1 MSKLKTKK
9 IIGGL
14 LLIIVL
20 ITTFQNTIYAV
31 SMNQRILIQNY
42 GECDY
47 TLQFKRSDGVWSYVT
62 CVFAGYSE
70 NGKVYPAYCVNR
82 GIDGVGER
90 EAYNVD
96 LTKLMDDYRL
106 WRVAINGYPYK
117 TPEEMGV
124 YNEYDAFLATKQ
136 AIYSIL
142 YNNDVDTYYRGGN
155 ERGVKIHN
163 AIKYMVNEGRNG
175 TYTPQ
180 DANVTINKVGGL
192 KEETNYYSQEYSV
205 SSRVSMSTYTIINT
219 LNMPSGAYI
228 ADLNGNK
235 KTTFNG
241 GNNFKVMIP
250 KSSMGQDFDIIINIS
265 SKCKSYPVFYGQTT
279 IAGTQNYLIT
289 ADPYGDFVGRANL
302 QIKGN
307 TSVLKIK
314 KIDQET
320 KETLKGVT
328 FELKG
333 ENGKVIGNYTTN
345 SSGEIEIKDLY
356 PQTVTLTEISTKDEY
371 VLNSTPVTVKLEWNK
386 TSSVT
391 LENMHKKGNLK
402 IVKVDKDDN
411 DLTLGAVEFDL
422 IDFSGNIVK
431 HLVTDVNGVAEVKN
445 INTGN
450 YTLRET
456 LTKKEYNL
464 AVDQNVLVN
473 WNETMEYK
481 VENEKKK
488 GQIKIIKVDA
498 DYNEVKLEGVEFQI
512 IDKNNHIIETIK
524 TNSNGEAVTSRI
536 PIGNYKIKEVS
547 LGTNEEYILND
558 EVKTITV
565 EEDKI
570 KTIQFENE
578 HKKGNLK
585 IYKVDLDDNTLPVS
599 DVEFEIIDQDG
610 YKYTAISDENGI
622 AYITDIRTGIAT
634 IREVKTNKIYKLSEE
649 TYQADIKW
657 NETTEM
663 TITNEKL
670 KGQIEVYKVDAE
682 DKEIKLEGVEFQVI
696 NSNDEVLETIVTDS
710 NGYAITSRIPIG
722 EYRLK
727 EIKTDNMHILNEN
740 IIKVDVSTDI
750 ISRLDITNERIKGQI
765 KVIKTS
771 EDDNF
776 INGKDAGSPI
786 ENVKFEVYDLNNNL
800 VDEITTLADGT
811 AITRLLDKGCYFIK
825 EVESGEWYLLN
836 ENTFTAEIKE
846 HQEIVNVEITNESE
860 KPDVDI
866 EKTGIIQ
873 TTANQEI
880 KYDFHIKN
888 TGNVPLDKFT
898 WIDSLP
904 TDYVRVAKLIT
915 GTYNQDLNYSIYY
928 KTNKNDYRLLKD
940 NLNTKTNNYIDFS
953 DLELEADEYVT
964 DFKADFGTVDVGF
977 ESVINP
983 YIFVRVNSNVQND
996 DIFTNK
1002 TRIEGYNKTYMV
1014 WDEDDHTTK
1023 VYEKEIEVKKLP
1035 RTGM

>member
-1 MSKLKTKK
+1 MSKLKIKK

-82 GIDGVGER
+82 GLDGVGER

-124 YNEYDAFLATKQ
+124 DNKYDAFLATKQ

-155 ERGVKIHN
+155 ERGVKVHN
-163 AIKYMVNEGRNG
+163 AIKRMVNEGRNG

-279 IAGTQNYLIT
+279 VAGTQNYLIT

-307 TSVLKIK
+307 TSILKIK

-333 ENGKVIGNYTTN
+333 ENGKVIGTYTTN

-464 AVDQNVLVN
+464 AVDQHVLVN

-634 IREVKTNKIYKLSEE
+634 IREVKTNKIYKLSKE
-649 TYQADIKW
+649 TYEADIKW

-670 KGQIEVYKVDAE
+670 KGQIEVYKVDSE

-696 NSNDEVLETIVTDS
+696 NSNDEVVETIVTDS

-765 KVIKTS
+765 QVIKTS

-786 ENVKFEVYDLNNNL
+786 ENVKFEVYDLNKNL

-846 HQEIVNVEITNESE
+846 HKEIVNVEITNESE

-904 TDYVRVAKLIT
+904 TDYVRVTKLIT

-953 DLELEADEYVT
+953 NLELEADEYVT

-1035 RTGM
+1035 RTGI

>member
-1 MSKLKTKK
+1 MLKKSKKK
-9 IIGGL
+9 IIYIFMIIIIL
-14 LLIIVL
+14 FSNLQNIVL
-20 ITTFQNTIYAV
+20 AKEIGDSAKLKSIGHCNRNVEFKFSSGWSTIK
-31 SMNQRILIQNY
+31 
-42 GECDY
+42 CDY
-47 TLQFKRSDGVWSYVT
+47 IGYTDG
-62 CVFAGYSE
+62 
-70 NGKVYPAYCVNR
+70 GKNYPAYCVLH
-82 GIDGVGER
+82 GKDGVEDAGS
-90 EAYNVD
+90 YSVD
-96 LTKLMDDYRL
+96 LTKILDDVRLYR
-106 WRVAINGYPYK
+106 VIINGFPYK
-117 TPEEMGV
+117 TPSQLGV
-124 YNEYDAFLATKQ
+124 EDEYDAYMATKQ
-136 AIYSIL
+136 AINCVML
-142 YNNDVDTYYRGGN
+142 DRDVRSLYRGKDSSGN
-155 ERGVKIHN
+155 KVVD
-163 AIKYMVNEGRNG
+163 AIEKLVNIGRNG
-175 TYTPQ
+175 TQTFQ
-180 DANVTINKVGGL
+180 TANLKTNKSGSLV
-192 KEETNYYSQEYSV
+192 EEESYYSQTYQVESAV
-205 SSRVSMSTYTIINT
+205 QISSYDIISTA
-219 LNMPSGAYI
+219 NMPNGSYT
-228 ADLNGNK
+228 ADINGNK
-235 KTTFNG
+235 KTSFSGTEK
-241 GNNFKVMIP
+241 FKLMIP
-250 KSSMGQDFDIIINIS
+250 KNSMTKDLNVIINIMG
-265 SKCKSYPVFYGQTT
+265 KCKTYPVLFGKTT
-279 IAGTQNYLIT
+279 VSNTQNYAVT
-289 ADPYGDFVGRANL
+289 SDPYGDYTARTTLNMNL
-302 QIKGN
+302 NTGSIKVN
-307 TSVLKIK
+307 
-314 KIDQET
+314 KIDG
-320 KETLKGVT
+320 ETLESISGVT
-328 FELKG
+328 FELCQEDGTVIAKSTTN
-333 ENGKVIGNYTTN
+333 ENGVATFYN
-345 SSGEIEIKDLY
+345 LY
-356 PQTVTLTEISTKDEY
+356 QKKYILKEISTNENYILTDEKFEVNVEY
-371 VLNSTPVTVKLEWNK
+371 NK
-386 TSSVT
+386 TTTVNIS
-391 LENMHKKGNLK
+391 NIHKKGNLK
-402 IVKVDKDDN
+402 IIKVDKDDN

-422 IDFSGNIVK
+422 IDSSGKVVK
-431 HLVTDVNGVAEVKN
+431 HLITDVNGVAEANN

-450 YTLRET
+450 YTLKET

-464 AVDQNVLVN
+464 AVDQDVVVN
-473 WNETMEYK
+473 WNETMEIK
-481 VENEKKK
+481 IENEKKK

-498 DYNEVKLEGVEFQI
+498 DYSELKLEGVEFQI

-524 TNSNGEAVTSRI
+524 TNSNGEAITSRI
-536 PIGNYKIKEVS
+536 PIGDYKIKEVS

-622 AYITDIRTGIAT
+622 AYITDIRIGIAT

-649 TYQADIKW
+649 TYEADIKW
-657 NETTEM
+657 NETTDM

-696 NSNDEVLETIVTDS
+696 NSNDEVVETIVTDS

-727 EIKTDNMHILNEN
+727 EIKTDEMHILNEN

-776 INGKDAGSPI
+776 INGKEAGSPI
-786 ENVKFEVYDLNNNL
+786 ENVKFDVYDLNNNL
-800 VDEITTLADGT
+800 VDEMSTSADGT

-836 ENTFTAEIKE
+836 KNTFTAEIKE
-846 HQEIVNVEITNESE
+846 HQEIVNVEIKNESE
-860 KPDVDI
+860 KPSVDI

-904 TDYVRVAKLIT
+904 TDYVRITKLIT

-940 NLNTKTNNYIDFS
+940 NLNTKINNYIDFS
-953 DLELEADEYVT
+953 NLELEADEYVT

-1014 WDEDDHTTK
+1014 WDEDNHTTK

>member
-47 TLQFKRSDGVWSYVT
+47 ILQFKRTDGVWSYVT

-70 NGKVYPAYCVNR
+70 NGKIYPAYCVNR
-82 GIDGVGER
+82 GLDGVGER

-124 YNEYDAFLATKQ
+124 DNKYDAFLATKQ

-155 ERGVKIHN
+155 ERGVKVHN
-163 AIKYMVNEGRNG
+163 AIKRMVNEGRNG

-250 KSSMGQDFDIIINIS
+250 KSSMGEDFNIIINIS

-279 IAGTQNYLIT
+279 VAGTQNYLIT

-320 KETLKGVT
+320 KEVLKGVT

-333 ENGKVIGNYTTN
+333 ENGKVIGTYITN

-649 TYQADIKW
+649 TYEADIKW

-696 NSNDEVLETIVTDS
+696 NSNDEVVETIVTDS
-710 NGYAITSRIPIG
+710 NGYAITSRTPIG

-904 TDYVRVAKLIT
+904 TDYVRVTKLIT

-928 KTNKNDYRLLKD
+928 KTNKNNYRLLKD

-953 DLELEADEYVT
+953 NLELEADEYVT
-964 DFKADFGTVDVGF
+964 DFKSDFGTVDVGF

-1035 RTGM
+1035 RTGI

>member
-82 GIDGVGER
+82 GLDGVGER

-124 YNEYDAFLATKQ
+124 DNKYDAFLATKQ

-155 ERGVKIHN
+155 ERGVKVHN
-163 AIKYMVNEGRNG
+163 AIKRMVNEGRNG

-250 KSSMGQDFDIIINIS
+250 KSSMGEDFNIIINIS

-279 IAGTQNYLIT
+279 VAGTQNYLIT

-320 KETLKGVT
+320 KEVLKGVT

-333 ENGKVIGNYTTN
+333 ENGKVIGTYTTN

-536 PIGNYKIKEVS
+536 PIGDYKIKEVS
-547 LGTNEEYILND
+547 FGTNEEYILND

-649 TYQADIKW
+649 TYEADIKW
-657 NETTEM
+657 NETTDM

-696 NSNDEVLETIVTDS
+696 NSNDEVVETIVTDS

-904 TDYVRVAKLIT
+904 TDYVRVTKLIT
-915 GTYNQDLNYSIYY
+915 GTYNQDLDYSIYY

-953 DLELEADEYVT
+953 NLELEADEYVT

-1014 WDEDDHTTK
+1014 WYEDNHTTK

>member
-82 GIDGVGER
+82 GLDGVGER

-124 YNEYDAFLATKQ
+124 DNKYDAFLATKQ

-155 ERGVKIHN
+155 ERGVKVHN
-163 AIKYMVNEGRNG
+163 AIKRMVNEGRNG

-333 ENGKVIGNYTTN
+333 ENGKVIGTYTTN

-402 IVKVDKDDN
+402 IVKVDKDNN

-536 PIGNYKIKEVS
+536 PIGNYKIKEVN

-622 AYITDIRTGIAT
+622 AYISDIRTGIAT

-649 TYQADIKW
+649 TYEADIKW

-670 KGQIEVYKVDAE
+670 KGQIEVYKVDSE

-696 NSNDEVLETIVTDS
+696 NSNDEVVETIVTDS

-940 NLNTKTNNYIDFS
+940 NLNTQVNNYIDFS
-953 DLELEADEYVT
+953 NLELEADEYVT

-1014 WDEDDHTTK
+1014 WDEDDHITK

>member
-14 LLIIVL
+14 LLIAVL
-20 ITTFQNTIYAV
+20 ITAFQNTIYAV
-31 SMNQRILIQNY
+31 SMNQRILIDNY
-42 GECDY
+42 GKCDY
-47 TLQFKRSDGVWSYVT
+47 TLQYKRTDGVWSYIICTFV
-62 CVFAGYSE
+62 GYSE
-70 NGKVYPAYCVNR
+70 NGKIYPAYCLNR
-82 GIDGVGER
+82 EADGVGEK
-90 EAYNVD
+90 EPYNVD
-96 LTKLMDDYRL
+96 LTKLMDDYRI
-106 WRVAINGYPYK
+106 WRVVINGYPYK

-142 YNNDVDTYYRGGN
+142 YNTTVDTHYRGGN
-155 ERGVKIHN
+155 ERGVKVYN
-163 AIKYMVNEGRNG
+163 AIRHMVNEGRNG

-180 DANVTINKVGGL
+180 DANVTINKVGEL
-192 KEETNYYSQEYSV
+192 KEEANYYSQEYSV
-205 SSRVSMSTYTIINT
+205 GSRVSMSTYTIINA

-241 GNNFKVMIP
+241 GDNFKVMIP
-250 KSSMGQDFDIIINIS
+250 KSSMRQDFDIIINIS

-279 IAGTQNYLIT
+279 VAGTQNYLIT
-289 ADPYGDFVGRANL
+289 ADPYGDFVGRTNL

-314 KIDQET
+314 KIDEET
-320 KETLKGVT
+320 KEPLAGVT

-333 ENGKVIGNYTTN
+333 ENGKVIGTYTTN

-371 VLNSTPVTVKLEWNK
+371 VLNSTPATVKLEWNK
-386 TSSVT
+386 TSSIT
-391 LENMHKKGNLK
+391 IENMHKKGNLK
-402 IVKVDKDDN
+402 VVKVDKNDN

-422 IDFSGNIVK
+422 INSRGETVK
-431 HLVTDVNGVAEVKN
+431 HLVTDVNGIAEVKN

-464 AVDQNVLVN
+464 AVDQDIVVN
-473 WNETMEYK
+473 WNETMEIK

-488 GQIKIIKVDA
+488 GQVEIVKVDA

-512 IDKNNHIIETIK
+512 IDKNNHVIETIK
-524 TNSNGEAVTSRI
+524 TNSDGVAVTSRI
-536 PIGNYKIKEVS
+536 PIGDYKIKEIS
-547 LGTNEEYILND
+547 LGTNEEYILNE

-570 KTIQFENE
+570 KNIQFENE

-585 IYKVDLDDNTLPVS
+585 INKVDLNDNTIPVP

-622 AYITDIRTGIAT
+622 AYIENIRTGIVT
-634 IREVKTNKIYKLSEE
+634 IRETKTNKIYKLSEE
-649 TYQADIKW
+649 TYEAEVKW
-657 NETTEM
+657 NQTADL

-670 KGQIEVYKVDAE
+670 KGQVEVFKVDAE
-682 DKEIKLEGVEFQVI
+682 DNEIKLEGVEFQVI
-696 NSNDEVLETIVTDS
+696 NSNDEVVETIVTDN

-765 KVIKTS
+765 KVIKIS

-786 ENVKFEVYDLNNNL
+786 ENVKFEVYDLNSNL
-800 VDEITTLADGT
+800 VDEITTSADGT

-880 KYDFHIKN
+880 KYNFVIKN
-888 TGNVPLDKFT
+888 TGNVPLSNFT
-898 WIDSLP
+898 WYDYLP
-904 TDYVRVAKLIT
+904 TDYVRITKLIT

-940 NLNTKTNNYIDFS
+940 NLNTQVNNYIDFS
-953 DLELEADEYVT
+953 NLELEADEYVT

-1014 WDEDDHTTK
+1014 WNEDDHTTK
-1023 VYEKEIEVKKLP
+1023 VYEKEVKVKKLP

>member
-1 MSKLKTKK
+1 MSKTKIKK

-14 LLIIVL
+14 LLIVVL

-31 SMNQRILIQNY
+31 SMNQRVLIDNY
-42 GECDY
+42 GNCDY
-47 TLQFKRSDGVWSYVT
+47 TLQYKRSDGVWSYVT

-70 NGKVYPAYCVNR
+70 NGKVYPAYCVNK
-82 GIDGVGER
+82 GLDGVGEKD
-90 EAYNVD
+90 AYNVD

-117 TPEEMGV
+117 TPSEMGV
-124 YNEYDAFLATKQ
+124 ENEYDAFLATKQ

-142 YNNDVDTYYRGGN
+142 YNTDVESYYRGGN
-155 ERGVKIHN
+155 ARGVKVYN
-163 AIKYMVNEGRNG
+163 AIKNMVNEGRNG

-250 KSSMGQDFDIIINIS
+250 KSSMGQDFNIIINIS
-265 SKCKSYPVFYGQTT
+265 SKCKTYPVFYGQTT
-279 IAGTQNYLIT
+279 VAGTQNYLIT

-333 ENGKVIGNYTTN
+333 ENGQVIGTYTTN

-356 PQTVTLTEISTKDEY
+356 PQTVTLTEISTRDEY
-371 VLNSTPVTVKLEWNK
+371 VLNSTPITVKLEWNK

-422 IDFSGNIVK
+422 IDSSGNIVK
-431 HLVTDVNGVAEVKN
+431 HLVTDVNGIAEVKN

-570 KTIQFENE
+570 QTIQFENE

-599 DVEFEIIDQDG
+599 DVEFEITDQDG
-610 YKYTAISDENGI
+610 YKYTAVSDENGI
-622 AYITDIRTGIAT
+622 AYITGIRTGIAT
-634 IREVKTNKIYKLSEE
+634 IREVKTNKIYKISEE
-649 TYQADIKW
+649 TYEVDIKW

-670 KGQIEVYKVDAE
+670 KGQIEVYKVDYE
-682 DKEIKLEGVEFQVI
+682 DNEIKLEGVEFRVI
-696 NSNDEVLETIVTDS
+696 NSNGEIVETIVTNSD
-710 NGYAITSRIPIG
+710 GYAITSRIPIG
-722 EYRLK
+722 EYTLK
-727 EIKTDNMHILNEN
+727 ETKTDNMHILNEE
-740 IIKVDVSTDI
+740 IVKVDVSTDI
-750 ISRLDITNERIKGQI
+750 ISKLEITNERIKGQI

-776 INGKDAGSPI
+776 INGKEKGSPI
-786 ENVKFEVYDLNNNL
+786 ENVKFEVYDSNNNL
-800 VDEITTLADGT
+800 ADKITTSTDGT

-836 ENTFTAEIKE
+836 ENKFTAEIKE

-880 KYDFHIKN
+880 KYDFVIKN
-888 TGNVPLDKFT
+888 TGNVPLSDFT
-898 WIDSLP
+898 WYDSLP
-904 TDYVRVAKLIT
+904 TDYVRVTKLIT

-940 NLNTKTNNYIDFS
+940 NLNTRVNNYIDFS
-953 DLELEADEYVT
+953 NLDLEADEYVT
-964 DFKADFGTVDVGF
+964 EFKADFGTVDVGF

-983 YIFVRVNSNVQND
+983 YIFVRVNSDVQND

-1023 VYEKEIEVKKLP
+1023 VYEKEVEVKKLP
-1035 RTGM
+1035 RTGR

>member
-1 MSKLKTKK
+1 MSKIKNKK

-14 LLIIVL
+14 LLIVVL
-20 ITTFQNTIYAV
+20 ITTFQNVIYAV
-31 SMNQRILIQNY
+31 SMNQRILINNY

-47 TLQFKRSDGVWSYVT
+47 TLQFKRSDGKWSYVT
-62 CVFAGYSE
+62 CTFVGYSE
-70 NGKVYPAYCVNR
+70 NGKVYPAYCVNK
-82 GIDGVGER
+82 GIDGVGEVDP
-90 EAYNVD
+90 YNVD

-124 YNEYDAFLATKQ
+124 DNKYDAYLATKQ

-142 YNNDVDTYYRGGN
+142 YNTDVETYYRGGN
-155 ERGVKIHN
+155 ARGVKVYN
-163 AIKYMVNEGRNG
+163 AIKKMVNEGRNG
-175 TYTPQ
+175 TYTPA
-180 DANVTINKVGGL
+180 DANVTLNKVGGL

-205 SSRVSMSTYTIINT
+205 SSRVSMANYTITNT

-228 ADLNGNK
+228 SDLKGNK

-241 GNNFKVMIP
+241 GDNFKVMIP
-250 KSSMGQDFDIIINIS
+250 KSSMGKDYNIIMS
-265 SKCKSYPVFYGQTT
+265 VASKCKSYPVFYGQTT
-279 IAGTQNYLIT
+279 IAGTQNYLVT
-289 ADPYGDFVGRANL
+289 ADPYGDEIGTSTL

-307 TSVLKIK
+307 TSILKIK
-314 KIDQET
+314 KID
-320 KETLKGVT
+320 KETGESLKGVT
-328 FELKG
+328 FEVKG
-333 ENGKVIGNYTTN
+333 EDGKVIGNYTTDN
-345 SSGEIEIKDLY
+345 SGEIAIKNLY
-356 PQTVTLTEISTKDEY
+356 PQIVTITEVATRDEY
-371 VLNSTPVTVKLEWNK
+371 VLDSTPVKVKLEWNK

-391 LENMHKKGNLK
+391 LENTHKKGNLK

-422 IDFSGNIVK
+422 IDYTGKIIK
-431 HLVTDVNGVAEVKN
+431 HLVTDVNGIAEVKN

-481 VENEKKK
+481 IENEKKK
-488 GQIKIIKVDA
+488 GQIRIIKVDA

-512 IDKNNHIIETIK
+512 IDKNNHIIEILK
-524 TNSNGEAVTSRI
+524 TNSNGEAVSSRI
-536 PIGNYKIKEVS
+536 PIGEYKIKEVS

-558 EVKTITV
+558 EIKTITV

-570 KTIQFENE
+570 SNIQFENE

-585 IYKVDLDDNTLPVS
+585 IYKVDLDNNTIPVS
-599 DVEFEIIDQDG
+599 DVEFEVIDQDG

-622 AYITDIRTGIAT
+622 AYIENIRTGIAT
-634 IREVKTNKIYKLSEE
+634 IKETKTNKIYKLNEE
-649 TYQADIKW
+649 KFETDIKW
-657 NETTEM
+657 NETAEI

-670 KGQIEVYKVDAE
+670 KGQIEVYKVDSE
-682 DKEIKLEGVEFQVI
+682 DNEIKLEGVEFQVI
-696 NSNDEVLETIVTDS
+696 NSNNEVVETIVTDKE
-710 NGYAITSRIPIG
+710 GYAITSRIPIG
-722 EYRLK
+722 EYQLK
-727 EIKTDNMHILNEN
+727 EVKTDDMHILNEN
-740 IIKVDVSTDI
+740 IIKVDVTTDI
-750 ISRLDITNERIKGQI
+750 VSRLDITNDRIKGQI

-776 INGKDAGSPI
+776 INGLDAESPI

-800 VDEITTLADGT
+800 VDELTTSVDGT
-811 AITRLLDKGCYFIK
+811 AITKLLDKGSYIIK

-836 ENTFTAEIKE
+836 ENTFIAEIKE

-888 TGNVPLDKFT
+888 TGNVPLSNFT
-898 WIDSLP
+898 WTDSLP
-904 TDYVRVAKLIT
+904 TDYVRITKLIT

-928 KTNKNDYRLLKD
+928 KTNKNDYKLLKD
-940 NLNTKTNNYIDFS
+940 NLNTGVNNYIDFS
-953 DLELEADEYVT
+953 NLELDADEYVT
-964 DFKADFGTVDVGF
+964 DFKTDFGTVDVGF

-983 YIFVRVNSNVQND
+983 YIFVRVNSNVNND
-996 DIFTNK
+996 DVFTNE

-1014 WDEDDHTTK
+1014 WDEDNHTTK
-1023 VYEKEIEVKKLP
+1023 VYEKEVEVKKLP
-1035 RTGM
+1035 RTGC